1 MKNNPEHLTI
11 GAFAR
16 AAGVNV
22 ETIRFYQR
30 RGLLAEPAKPLGGIR
45 RYGEAEV
52 ARVLFVKSAQRIGFT
67 LDEIAQLLQL
77 DDGTQCKEARAI
89 AEHKLA
95 DVRKRLQ
102 DLQRIEAA
110 LAPQHGGIGAGLS
123 GRAGHGAAIQR
134 APRHHQQA
142 EREHDENRTQ
152 GFEPGQHG
160 KPRAAHAEA
169 DEHKGRDAAERGA
182 GCGQRAGPQGWFGVH
197 RSSRMNAMDVR

>member
-1 MKNNPEHLTI
+1 MQTFTI
-11 GAFAR
+11 SGLAQ

-110 LAPQHGGIGAGLS
+110 LAQLVDRCAT
-123 GRAGHGAAIQR
+123 R
-134 APRHHQQA
+134 
-142 EREHDENRTQ
+142 
-152 GFEPGQHG
+152 
-160 KPRAAHAEA
+160 
-169 DEHKGRDAAERGA
+169 RGA
-182 GCGQRAGPQGWFGVH
+182 VSCPLIDALRPLT
-197 RSSRMNAMDVR
+197 

>member
-1 MKNNPEHLTI
+1 MQTFTI
-11 GAFAR
+11 SSLAQ

-52 ARVLFVKSAQRIGFT
+52 ARVLFIKAAQRIGFT

-89 AEHKLA
+89 AELKLA
-95 DVRKRLQ
+95 DVRQRLQ

-110 LAPQHGGIGAGLS
+110 LAQLVDRCASRRGQVSCPLI
-123 GRAGHGAAIQR
+123 AALQPTSP
-134 APRHHQQA
+134 A
-142 EREHDENRTQ
+142 
-152 GFEPGQHG
+152 
-160 KPRAAHAEA
+160 
-169 DEHKGRDAAERGA
+169 
-182 GCGQRAGPQGWFGVH
+182 V
-197 RSSRMNAMDVR
+197 

>member
-1 MKNNPEHLTI
+1 MTAQGHTI
-11 GAFAR
+11 GTLAQ

-30 RGLLAEPAKPLGGIR
+30 RGLLTEPDKPLGGIR

-52 ARVLFVKSAQRIGFT
+52 ARVLFIKSAQRIGFT

-95 DVRKRLQ
+95 DVRQRLG

-110 LAPQHGGIGAGLS
+110 LAQLVDRCASRRGQVSCPLIEALQPPD
-123 GRAGHGAAIQR
+123 QR
-134 APRHHQQA
+134 
-142 EREHDENRTQ
+142 
-152 GFEPGQHG
+152 
-160 KPRAAHAEA
+160 
-169 DEHKGRDAAERGA
+169 
-182 GCGQRAGPQGWFGVH
+182 
-197 RSSRMNAMDVR
+197 